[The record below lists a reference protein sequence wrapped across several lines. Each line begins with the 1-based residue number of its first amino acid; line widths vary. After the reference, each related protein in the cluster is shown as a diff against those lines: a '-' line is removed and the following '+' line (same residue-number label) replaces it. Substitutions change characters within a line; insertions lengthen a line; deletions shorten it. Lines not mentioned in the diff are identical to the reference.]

1 LFEIVLEAF
10 QDIIKTLPLL
20 LAVYILLYYIENRLT
35 DAPALLSRAA
45 RFGPLV
51 GAAAGTV
58 PQCGFSAAA
67 AALFSSGYLAP
78 ETVLAVFLATSDEAI
93 PVLVAD
99 GATVSQIVALIAVKF
114 IWAVISGYFLRIT
127 LFRLYRLPGRPSHA
141 VEKVSVSSCDCGQ
154 HHSPAAAILWRTL
167 KTGGF
172 LFIILLAL
180 NLCIVWIGEE
190 RIAAILLM
198 DSIFQPLLC
207 AVLGLTPSC
216 AMSVLLAELY
226 MNGTISF
233 GALIAGLSTGA
244 GFGYMV
250 LLKEKEGRRRAV
262 VVIAAAF
269 FAAVIGGTLVQ
280 ILFPSI

>member
-1 LFEIVLEAF
+1 MFEIVSEAF

-20 LAVYILLYYIENRLT
+20 LIVYILLYYIENRLT
-35 DAPALLSRAA
+35 DTPALLSQAA

-51 GAAAGTV
+51 GATAGTI

-78 ETVLAVFLATSDEAI
+78 ETAIAVFLATSDEAI

-99 GATVSQIVALIAVKF
+99 GATVSQIATLIAVKF
-114 IWAVISGYFLRIT
+114 IWAVISGYFLRVT
-127 LFRLYRLPGRPSHA
+127 FFRLYRLPSCPHHTA
-141 VEKVSVSSCDCGQ
+141 ETVSMSGCDCEHQ
-154 HHSPAAAILWRTL
+154 HSPITAILWRTL
-167 KTGGF
+167 KTGSF
-172 LFIILLAL
+172 LFIVLLVF

-190 RIAAILLM
+190 RIAAILLT

-207 AVLGLTPSC
+207 AILGLTPSC

-250 LLKEKEGRRRAV
+250 LLKEKESRRRAV
-262 VVIAAAF
+262 VIIAVAF

-280 ILFPSI
+280 LLLPPI

>member
-1 LFEIVLEAF
+1 MFEIVSEAF

-20 LAVYILLYYIENRLT
+20 LIVYILLYYIENRLT
-35 DAPALLSRAA
+35 DTPALLSQAA

-51 GAAAGTV
+51 GAAAGTI

-78 ETVLAVFLATSDEAI
+78 ETAIAVFLATSDEAI

-99 GATVSQIVALIAVKF
+99 GATVSQIATLVAVKF
-114 IWAVISGYFLRIT
+114 IWAVISGYFLRVMF
-127 LFRLYRLPGRPSHA
+127 FRLYRLPNFPHHTA
-141 VEKVSVSSCDCGQ
+141 ETVSMSGCDCEHQ
-154 HHSPAAAILWRTL
+154 HSPITAILWRTL
-167 KTGGF
+167 KTGSF
-172 LFIILLAL
+172 LFIVLLVF

-190 RIAAILLM
+190 RIAAILLT

-207 AVLGLTPSC
+207 AILGLTPSC

-250 LLKEKEGRRRAV
+250 LLKEKESRRRAV
-262 VVIAAAF
+262 VIIAVAF

-280 ILFPSI
+280 LLLPPI